1 MLEGLLLVSCFDGP
15 AAGGC
20 QAETVCLAVLMLMR
34 VVCLTVLML
43 LVCLQDVPA
52 ALNGLLDSLPS
63 KVSIQGLPFDA
74 VFTYALY
81 TLNYVIVK
89 VRPQLLECVLK
100 ELTPPRVQG

>member
-1 MLEGLLLVSCFDGP
+1 LQRCNLCCV
-15 AAGGC
+15 AWWW
-20 QAETVCLAVLMLMR
+20 
-34 VVCLTVLML
+34 
-43 LVCLQDVPA
+43 LQDVPA

-89 VRPQLLECVLK
+89 VSKRDGLQQALQHPVAVRHHCSNRAVHDTAASQWYCSS
-100 ELTPPRVQG
+100 

>member
-1 MLEGLLLVSCFDGP
+1 VP
-15 AAGGC
+15 
-20 QAETVCLAVLMLMR
+20 
-34 VVCLTVLML
+34 
-43 LVCLQDVPA
+43 CLQDVPA

-89 VRPQLLECVLK
+89 VRLHLPNTFLKRYIERAAIDSNLGSQRSPVMTLNPGSSTRGCGRTVVLGD
-100 ELTPPRVQG
+100 THGMY

>member
-1 MLEGLLLVSCFDGP
+1 MTRSVLP
-15 AAGGC
+15 GC
-20 QAETVCLAVLMLMR
+20 L
-34 VVCLTVLML
+34 
-43 LVCLQDVPA
+43 LQDVPA

-89 VRPQLLECVLK
+89 VRGRDGL
-100 ELTPPRVQG
+100 

>member
-1 MLEGLLLVSCFDGP
+1 VLRVLLL
-15 AAGGC
+15 
-20 QAETVCLAVLMLMR
+20 
-34 VVCLTVLML
+34 L
-43 LVCLQDVPA
+43 LLLLLLLGTTAQDVPA

-89 VRPQLLECVLK
+89 VSWLAGLWVRLK
-100 ELTPPRVQG
+100 LWVCFA